1 MEIADYRREYTR
13 GGLTR
18 ESLKNDPFDQFR
30 QWWDQA
36 VEAELTEPNAFS
48 LATVDARGRP
58 SNRTVLLKG
67 FDRRG
72 MVFYTNYTS
81 AKAKDM
87 EANPWVAALFPWLPL
102 ERQVKVTGTA
112 ERVAAS
118 ESLAYFLKRPLG
130 SRLGAWVSPQS
141 AVISRRAVLEKK
153 LDEMKRKFADGK
165 VPLPDNWGG
174 YRIVPEAWEFWQGR
188 RNRLHD
194 RFEFRRNHEFEQV
207 GEDTW
212 SVNRLAP

>member
-1 MEIADYRREYTR
+1 VRFDEE
-13 GGLTR
+13 GG
-18 ESLKNDPFDQFR
+18 
-30 QWWDQA
+30 
-36 VEAELTEPNAFS
+36 
-48 LATVDARGRP
+48 
-58 SNRTVLLKG
+58 
-67 FDRRG
+67 
-72 MVFYTNYTS
+72 
-81 AKAKDM
+81 
-87 EANPWVAALFPWLPL
+87 L